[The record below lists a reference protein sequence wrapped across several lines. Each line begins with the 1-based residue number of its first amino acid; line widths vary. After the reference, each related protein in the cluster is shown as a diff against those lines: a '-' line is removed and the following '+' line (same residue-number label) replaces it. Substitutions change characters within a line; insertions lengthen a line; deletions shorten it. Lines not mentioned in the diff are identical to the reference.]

1 MRPFQIVGPRWIVA
15 AALVVLL
22 AAPGTAWAGRLS
34 WLDEVVQQVV
44 RETEVGGRAVARGSD
59 NGGRVVGRLFV
70 REAADEGLD
79 VVARRAEDLAK
90 AGKSAGAAPTEAL
103 LRQRFA
109 RLVKDQPELAKTFA
123 ALAPAEKR
131 LVVEMGETAQRL
143 AVRYPGQAEVMIRE
157 LGTEGLTA
165 VRVYGDDVAEAL
177 AKEGPSALGVLRK
190 TGRGGWDFFTTK
202 VLPNKGKLAAAGVL
216 TLFLANPDK
225 FVDTAGKITEYAV
238 QQFGK
243 AGVSLAGA
251 ISNGAVRGVGGLF
264 GSMLAALGIGPEPA
278 RIIGIGLAVLV
289 VVVSL
294 MMLVGVPLRWLF
306 RPFGW
311 LGRLFGFRT
320 KSTAA
325 VR

>member
-1 MRPFQIVGPRWIVA
+1 MRPFQITGLRWIVA
-15 AALVVLL
+15 AALAVLL
-22 AAPGTAWAGRLS
+22 AAPGTARAGRLS
-34 WLDEVVQQVV
+34 WLDDVVQQVV
-44 RETEVGGRAVARGSD
+44 REAEAGGKTVARGSD
-59 NGGRVVGRLFV
+59 TAGRVGGRLFV

-109 RLVKDQPELAKTFA
+109 RLVKDQPELAKTFT

-131 LVVEMGETAQRL
+131 LVVEMGETARRL
-143 AVRYPGQAEVMIRE
+143 ALRYPGQGEAMIRE

-243 AGVSLAGA
+243 AGVALAGA
-251 ISNGAVRGVGGLF
+251 IGNGAVRGVGGLF
-264 GSMLAALGIGPEPA
+264 GSMLATLGIGPETA
-278 RIIGIGLAVLV
+278 RIVGIGLAVLV
-289 VVVSL
+289 VAVSL
-294 MMLVGVPLRWLF
+294 MILVGVPLRWLF

-311 LGRLFGFRT
+311 LGRLFRGR
-320 KSTAA
+320 KAEASA